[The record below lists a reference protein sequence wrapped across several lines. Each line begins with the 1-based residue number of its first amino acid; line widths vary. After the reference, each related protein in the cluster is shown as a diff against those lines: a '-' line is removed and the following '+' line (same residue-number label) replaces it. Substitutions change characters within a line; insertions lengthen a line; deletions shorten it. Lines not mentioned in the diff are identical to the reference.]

1 MNRAR
6 RGFALAVH
14 AAGVGCPACRVDE
27 EAFHR
32 RIFGCNPNAANP
44 ACGTDE
50 DDRPMACVP
59 AYQLGGRN
67 FCAPGLHGARAAW
80 PTAPRPSACRPEPG
94 AGQQT
99 PGARLARCDPS
110 RPAGSCDHEELSCLR
125 TDLLK
130 KDEGVCMTVNT
141 CQEDRD
147 CRDPVRSKCM
157 GTLLRQTYDK
167 AELITDQTYCLQAD
181 CRAHR
186 TACSPGETCMSD
198 VLPAS
203 SRPPDI
209 CVPNCDANGNCPPN
223 YFCYSSVY
231 SKKLPPI
238 CIPGLLGL
246 RCSSNL
252 DCLFGECVASDAGF
266 KSCSVRC
273 QSDVDCAR
281 FDSVHATLFCNDAG
295 WCAGVRA
302 TRGTQCDV
310 DADCL
315 YPGEICARIT
325 NLLAPGPVPAALP
338 LAQVPAPTAAC
349 PTPAGRRWTPAAPL
363 QTQTPALGLLAR
375 LPGPALLRDRA
386 TACRG
391 LSCLPLGPPG
401 PQAKVCTSPCGGDG
415 DCAANRFSKEGWC
428 DAGGRHL
435 PARRSSKARPA
446 SATPVRIPQLPG
458 TCERQA
464 MWTPGRL
471 LSRALRAPRWG
482 CCWPSRRRRRPRPRP
497 RRWRCSCW
505 GPPSRTPSWPTTSP
519 RW

>member
-1 MNRAR
+1 MT
-6 RGFALAVH
+6 RGHAVFALAT
-14 AAGVGCPACRVDE
+14 ALGGLGACRVDE
-27 EAFHR
+27 DAFYE

-44 ACGTDE
+44 ACGTDR

-67 FCAPGLHGARAAW
+67 FCAPACTVESGVEDGPDAICLPAGARSG
-80 PTAPRPSACRPEPG
+80 T
-94 AGQQT
+94 QT

-110 RPAGSCDHEELSCLR
+110 RAAGSCGHEELSCLR
-125 TDLLK
+125 TDLLV
-130 KDEGVCMTVNT
+130 KDDGVCMTVNT

-167 AELITDQTYCLQAD
+167 AELLTDQNYCLQAD

-223 YFCYSSVY
+223 YLCYSSVY

-246 RCSSNL
+246 RCSSSL

-273 QSDVDCAR
+273 QTDVDCAK
-281 FDSVHATLFCNDAG
+281 FDSVHATLFCNEAG

-302 TRGTQCDV
+302 SRGTQCDV
-310 DADCL
+310 DTDCL
-315 YPGEICARIT
+315 YPGETCARIT
-325 NLLAPGPVPAALP
+325 NLLPRGQCLQPCPARKCPAYGGVPHACRPQVDASGAVQAQSLPWVCWPGFLG
-338 LAQVPAPTAAC
+338 QAC
-349 PTPAGRRWTPAAPL
+349 AETTDCL
-363 QTQTPALGLLAR
+363 
-375 LPGPALLRDRA
+375 
-386 TACRG
+386 RG
-391 LSCLPLGPPG
+391 LSCLPLGPSN
-401 PQAKVCTSPCGGDG
+401 PQVKVCTSPCGGDG

-428 DAGGRHL
+428 DAGAGICRMPL
-435 PARRSSKARPA
+435 FESEACERNTQCESRTCLGPA
-446 SATPVRIPQLPG
+446 SDKR
-458 TCERQA
+458 C
-464 MWTPGRL
+464 
-471 LSRALRAPRWG
+471 APL
-482 CCWPSRRRRRPRPRP
+482 
-497 RRWRCSCW
+497 
-505 GPPSRTPSWPTTSP
+505 TAY
-519 RW
+519 